1 MSARMRILVCTAFL
15 VGGAE
20 RTYAQGF
27 AVRGGANV
35 NPDQMYGGAQY
46 ETRLTDRVWL
56 QPGADL
62 GVGNGAKLF
71 TVNGDIVYRRALS
84 NRGPWQL
91 VAGGGPSI
99 NVYKMPSYTTT
110 EAGVGVLAGLRHAN
124 GLFTELR
131 VVFNNPDLRFG
142 VGYRFGARAA
152 RTTSPRTRPRR

>member
-1 MSARMRILVCTAFL
+1 MNARTRILVCTAFL

-20 RTYAQGF
+20 HAYAQGF

-46 ETRLTDRVWL
+46 ETSVTESVWL

-62 GVGNGAKLF
+62 GVGNGAKLI
-71 TVNGDIVYRRALS
+71 TMNGDIVYRRALS
-84 NRGPWQL
+84 NRSPWQL

-110 EAGVGVLAGLRHAN
+110 EAGLGLLGGLRHAS
-124 GLFTELR
+124 GLFTEFR
-131 VVFNNPDLRFG
+131 VVFNNPDVRLG
-142 VGYRFGARAA
+142 VGYRFGAR
-152 RTTSPRTRPRR
+152 TTPRTRPRR